1 MSPGAPQAATLNSA
15 PVGPRRSS
23 GRGLAGGGAG
33 RNRQRVG
40 RQWVGLLYVIPAL
53 AFLGAFVLYPLVRVV
68 GFSFYRWS
76 GAGAATWVG
85 LENYARLLVSEQL
98 HSALLHSLVFIVT
111 YSVLPICIGLVAAGI
126 LGRRDLRGLSFFRV
140 VLFLPQVTTMVAVG
154 VAWRWMY
161 SESGTLNQ
169 ILGLFGVSSDTAWLG
184 SFTWALPAVGLIGT
198 WVMSG
203 FCMLL
208 FLAGSGKIDQSL
220 YDAARVDGAGAVRE
234 FFTVTVPGLR
244 PEIIVA
250 AVVTMV
256 GALRSFDLVYVTTMG
271 GPGHSTIL
279 PGFLIYRLAF
289 RAGDVGGAATV
300 AVLMT
305 AMIFLVVIAISRIL
319 REKE

>member
-1 MSPGAPQAATLNSA
+1 MSSRGAATIVLQGSPA
-15 PVGPRRSS
+15 DRRSRIRVPNGS
-23 GRGLAGGGAG
+23 GR
-33 RNRQRVG
+33 RVLG
-40 RQWVGLLYVIPAL
+40 RQWAGLLYVAPAL
-53 AFLGAFVLYPLVRVV
+53 AFLGAFVLYPLSRVV

-76 GAGAATWVG
+76 GAGTAQWAG
-85 LENYARLLVSEQL
+85 LQNYVRLLGSEQL
-98 HSALLHSLVFIVT
+98 HLALLHSLLFIVT

-126 LGRRDLRGLSFFRV
+126 LGRRNLRGLSFFRV
-140 VLFLPQVTTMVAVG
+140 VLFLPQVTTMVSVG

-161 SESGTLNQ
+161 SESGTVNQ
-169 ILGLFGVSSDTAWLG
+169 ILNRIGISADTAWLG

-234 FFTVTVPGLR
+234 FFAVTVPGLR
-244 PEIIVA
+244 PEVVVA
-250 AVVTMV
+250 AVVTLV

-300 AVLMT
+300 AVLLT
-305 AMIFLVVIAISRIL
+305 VMIFLVVIVISRVL
-319 REKE
+319 RERE